1 MDIKVKKRNG
11 RLEDFTVEK
20 INASAQ
26 RACEGIED
34 VSASEIVLDAQLQLF
49 DKITTREIDQALI
62 LSAREKIE
70 KEPNYSYAAAGLLLN
85 TLYKEVFK
93 ESADSDA
100 FKLQYRKS
108 FIQNTKKLVKEG
120 RLNDRLFEFDLV
132 KLSEAISIRRDRNLK
147 YLGIQIL
154 YDRYFIRLDN
164 KVMEAPQ
171 SFYMRVAMGLALN
184 EEDKNEKAIEF
195 YNLISQQL
203 YTSSTPTLFNSGTTH
218 SQLSSCYLNTF
229 DDSIDGIFDGA
240 WQEARKSKFAGGLG
254 LDVTP
259 FRSTGSHINGTN
271 GISSGLVPWLKI
283 YNDLLIAVNQGGKR
297 PGAGCAYLEPWHLDF
312 EDFLNLRRNT
322 GDDRLRCHDMN
333 TASWVPDEFMRRVQ
347 NEDTWYFFDPRDTE
361 DENGKTLHDLFGE
374 EFDNR
379 YDELCKAADAGSI
392 KNYRIIPAKELWKK
406 MLKVLFETS
415 HPWNTFKDPCNIRY
429 TNQHEGTVKSSN
441 LCTEI
446 TLHTK
451 PSKYK
456 EGEKIEIGETAVC
469 NLGSINL
476 LNHLKEKTTHGKTS
490 YVFDYEKLKTSIH
503 TAIRMLDNVIDIN
516 FYPTKE
522 SSNSNLKNRPIGLG
536 VMGVHD
542 VLHIMDI
549 NIDSDEAV
557 KWNNSFFE
565 FFSKESILAS
575 SRLAKER
582 GSYETY
588 EGSLWSQDI
597 LPIDSYNNLM
607 AYRNK
612 TYQYNN
618 QVKERRFPAKG
629 KGESLDDW
637 KSVREHISEFG
648 MRNSNV
654 MAIAPTATIGYI
666 NGVEQSIE
674 PNFSVLFVYENK
686 SGNFYITNPHFV
698 NDMKD
703 AGLWNSEMAA
713 LVKSCDGDLSLL
725 NGSVPEHIKGKY
737 KTAFDRDMIKLIEC
751 NAVRQKWFDQSISFN
766 LYNKGTSLK
775 YLNDIYMKSWED
787 GLKTTYYLRNRAASK
802 IEKSTPSSST
812 EKNTETP
819 EAPACSI
826 EAMKNGEI
834 CESCQ

>member
-11 RLEDFTVEK
+11 RLEDFIVDK

-34 VSASEIVLDAQLQLF
+34 VSPSEIVLDAQLQLF
-49 DKITTREIDQALI
+49 DKITSKEIDQALVF
-62 LSAREKIE
+62 SAREKIE
-70 KEPNYSYAAAGLLLN
+70 KEPNYSYAAARLLLN
-85 TLYKEVFK
+85 CLYKEVFK
-93 ESADSDA
+93 EGVDSDT

-108 FIQNTKKLVKEG
+108 FIQNTKKLIKDN
-120 RLNDRLFEFDLV
+120 RLDKRLSGFNLS
-132 KLSEAISIRRDRNLK
+132 KLSEALKIRRDKNLK
-147 YLGIQIL
+147 YLGVQIL
-154 YDRYFIRLDN
+154 YDRYFIRQED
-164 KVMEAPQ
+164 KIMETPQ
-171 SFYMRVAMGLALN
+171 SFWMRVAMGLAIN
-184 EEDKNEKAIEF
+184 EEDKDAKAIEF
-195 YNLISQQL
+195 YDLLSELL

-240 WQEARKSKFAGGLG
+240 WQEARKSKYAGGLG

-259 FRSTGSHINGTN
+259 FRSTGSYIKGTN

-283 YNDLLIAVNQGGKR
+283 YNDLLVAVNQGGKR

-322 GDDRLRCHDMN
+322 GDERLRCHDLN

-347 NEDTWYFFDPRDTE
+347 NEDAWYFFDPRDTE
-361 DENGKTLHDLFGE
+361 DENGKTLHDCFGE
-374 EFDNR
+374 EFDKR
-379 YDELCKAADAGSI
+379 YNQLCDQAEEGLI
-392 KNYRIIPAKELWKK
+392 KNYRVTPAKELWKK

-429 TNQHEGTVKSSN
+429 TNQHEGAVRSSN

-451 PSKYK
+451 PSEYK
-456 EGEKIEIGETAVC
+456 SGEKTKIGETAVC
-469 NLGSINL
+469 NLGSINV
-476 LNHLKEKTTHGKTS
+476 LNHLDKEGEID
-490 YVFDYEKLKTSIH
+490 FAKLKSSIH

-522 SSNSNLKNRPIGLG
+522 ASNSNLKNRPIGLG
-536 VMGVHD
+536 VMGIHD
-542 VLHIMDI
+542 VLHVKNI

-557 KWNNSFFE
+557 KWNNYFFE
-565 FFSKESILAS
+565 FYSREAILAS
-575 SRLAKER
+575 SNLAKER
-582 GSYETY
+582 GSYENY
-588 EGSLWSQDI
+588 EGSLWSQNI
-597 LPIDSYNNLM
+597 LPIDSWNNLQS
-607 AYRNK
+607 YREK
-612 TYQYNN
+612 SGAHTASQ
-618 QVKERRFPAKG
+618 G
-629 KGESLDDW
+629 LGESLSSW
-637 KSVREHISEFG
+637 TEARSHVKEYG

-703 AGLWNSEMAA
+703 AGLWSAEIASM
-713 LVKSCDGDLSLL
+713 VKSSDGDLSLL
-725 NGSVPEHIKGKY
+725 NESIPENIKNKY
-737 KTAFDRDMIKLIEC
+737 KTAFDRDMLKLIEV
-751 NAVRQKWFDQSISFN
+751 NAVRQKWIDQAISFN
-766 LYNKGTSLK
+766 LYNKSTSLK
-775 YLNDIYMKSWED
+775 YLNDIYMSCWKS

-802 IEKSTPSSST
+802 IEKSTSPEST
-812 EKNTETP
+812 E
-819 EAPACSI
+819 ASACSI
-826 EAMKNGEI
+826 EAVKNGGT

>member
-11 RLEDFTVEK
+11 RLEEFNVEK

-26 RACEGIED
+26 RACEDIED

-49 DKITTREIDQALI
+49 DKITTKEIDQALI
-62 LSAREKIE
+62 FSAREKIE
-70 KEPNYSYAAAGLLLN
+70 KEPNYSFAAGQLLLN

-93 ESADSDA
+93 EGVDSDT
-100 FKLQYRKS
+100 FRLQYRKS
-108 FIQNTKKLVKEG
+108 FIQNIKKLVKEN
-120 RLNDRLFEFDLV
+120 RLDKRLLDFDLSLLSDAV
-132 KLSEAISIRRDRNLK
+132 KIRRDKSLK
-147 YLGIQIL
+147 YLGVQIL
-154 YDRYFIRLDN
+154 YDRYFLRLDG
-164 KVMEAPQ
+164 KIMEAPQ
-171 SFYMRVAMGLALN
+171 SFFMRVAMGLAIN
-184 EEDKNEKAIEF
+184 EDNKNERAIEF

-203 YTSSTPTLFNSGTTH
+203 YTPSTPTLFNSGTTH

-240 WQEARKSKFAGGLG
+240 WQEARKSKYAGGLG

-259 FRSTGSHINGTN
+259 FRSTGSHIEGTN
-271 GISSGLVPWLKI
+271 GISSGLIPWLKI

-333 TASWVPDEFMRRVQ
+333 TASWIPDEFMRRVE
-347 NEDTWYFFDPRDTE
+347 NEDTWYFFDPRDA
-361 DENGKTLHDLFGE
+361 DLHDLFGKD
-374 EFDNR
+374 FDTR
-379 YDELCKAADAGSI
+379 YNELCGMAEEGLI
-392 KNYRIIPAKELWKK
+392 KNYRTIPAKELWKK

-429 TNQHEGTVKSSN
+429 TNQHAGTVRSSN

-451 PSKYK
+451 ASEYS
-456 EGEKIEIGETAVC
+456 EGEKTKIGETAVC
-469 NLGSINL
+469 NLGSINV
-476 LNHLKEKTTHGKTS
+476 LNHLKEDGEID
-490 YVFDYEKLKTSIH
+490 FDKLKNSIH
-503 TAIRMLDNVIDIN
+503 TAVRILDNVIDIN

-522 SSNSNLKNRPIGLG
+522 ASNSNLKNRPVGLG
-536 VMGVHD
+536 VMGIHD
-542 VLHIMDI
+542 VLHVKNIP
-549 NIDSDEAV
+549 IDSDEAV
-557 KWNNSFFE
+557 DWNNYFFE
-565 FFSKESILAS
+565 FYSREAILAS
-575 SRLAKER
+575 SNLAKER
-582 GSYETY
+582 GSYQNY

-597 LPIDSYNNLM
+597 LPIDSWNNLHK
-607 AYRNK
+607 YRK
-612 TYQYNN
+612 T
-618 QVKERRFPAKG
+618 KPG
-629 KGESLDDW
+629 KGESLNWLEVRDSI
-637 KSVREHISEFG
+637 KSHG

-698 NDMKD
+698 KDMKD
-703 AGLWNSEMAA
+703 RGLWNSEIAS

-725 NGSVPEHIKGKY
+725 NGSIPDALKEKY
-737 KTAFDRDMIKLIEC
+737 KTAFDRDMFKLIEC
-751 NAVRQKWFDQSISFN
+751 NSARQKWIDQAVSFN
-766 LYNKGTSLK
+766 LYNKSTSLK
-775 YLNDIYMKSWED
+775 YLNDIYIASWKA

-802 IEKSTPSSST
+802 IEKSTGDENKT
-812 EKNTETP
+812 EPT
-819 EAPACSI
+819 ACSI
-826 EAMKNGEI
+826 EAMKNGGV

>member
-1 MDIKVKKRNG
+1 MQIKIKKRNG
-11 RLEDFTVEK
+11 RLEDFQVDK

-34 VSASEIVLDAQLQLF
+34 VSPSEIVLDAQLQLF
-49 DKITTREIDQALI
+49 DKIPTKDIDKALI

-70 KEPNYSYAAAGLLLN
+70 KEPNYSLAAARLLLN
-85 TLYKEVFK
+85 NLYKEVFK
-93 ESADSDA
+93 EGVDSDA

-108 FIQNTKKLVKEG
+108 FIQNIKKLVKEK
-120 RLNDRLFEFDLV
+120 RLNKELLTFDLP
-132 KLSEAISIRRDRNLK
+132 KLSESLKIRRDLNFK

-154 YDRYFIRLDN
+154 TDRYFLRVDG
-164 KVMEAPQ
+164 KCSEAPQ
-171 SFYMRVAMGLALN
+171 SFWMRVAMGLAIN
-184 EEDKNEKAIEF
+184 EKNKNEKAIEF
-195 YNLISQQL
+195 YNLISSML
-203 YTSSTPTLFNSGTTH
+203 YTPSTPTLFNSGTTH

-259 FRSTGSHINGTN
+259 FRSTGSNILGTS
-271 GISSGLVPWLKI
+271 GISSGLIPWLKI

-312 EDFLNLRRNT
+312 EEFLNLRRNT

-333 TASWVPDEFMRRVQ
+333 TASWIPDEFMRRVK
-347 NEDTWYFFDPRDTE
+347 NEDVWYFFDPKDS
-361 DENGKTLHDLFGE
+361 DLHDCFGE
-374 EFDNR
+374 EFDKKYNK
-379 YDELCKAADAGSI
+379 LCDQAEEGLI
-392 KNYRIIPAKELWKK
+392 KNYRITTAKELWKK

-429 TNQHEGTVKSSN
+429 TNQHEGVVHSSN

-451 PSKYK
+451 ASEYK
-456 EGEKIEIGETAVC
+456 SGEKVKIGETAVC

-476 LNHLKEKTTHGKTS
+476 VNHMVDGDLNYELLKST
-490 YVFDYEKLKTSIH
+490 IH

-522 SSNSNLKNRPIGLG
+522 ASNSNLKNRPIGLG
-536 VMGVHD
+536 MMGIHD
-542 VLHIMDI
+542 ILHIKNI
-549 NIDSDEAV
+549 NIDSNESIAFND
-557 KWNNSFFE
+557 KLFE
-565 FFSKESILAS
+565 FYSLNAIHAS
-575 SRLAKER
+575 SMLAQER

-588 EGSLWSQDI
+588 EGSLWSQDVF
-597 LPIDSYNNLM
+597 PIDSYNNLI
-607 AYRNK
+607 AYKSNSENPNK
-612 TYQYNN
+612 SATEKPLTGDGQTLN
-618 QVKERRFPAKG
+618 
-629 KGESLDDW
+629 DW
-637 KSVREHISEFG
+637 TEVRSHVRDHG

-686 SGNFYITNPHFV
+686 SGNFYITNPYFV
-698 NDMKD
+698 QDMKD
-703 AGLWNSEMAA
+703 RGLWNPEISNFI
-713 LVKSCDGDLSLL
+713 KGIDGDLSIA
-725 NGSVPEHIKGKY
+725 NTNIPEDLKEKY
-737 KTAFDRDMIKLIEC
+737 KTAFDRDMFKLIDC
-751 NAVRQKWFDQSISFN
+751 TAARQKWIDQSISFN
-766 LYNKGTSLK
+766 LYNSGTSLK
-775 YLNDIYMKSWED
+775 YLNDLYMSCWEK
-787 GLKTTYYLRNRAASK
+787 GLKTTYYLRNRAATK
-802 IEKSTPSSST
+802 IEKSEDNEPKS
-812 EKNTETP
+812 
-819 EAPACSI
+819 CSI
-826 EAMKNGEI
+826 EAMKNGES

>member
-11 RLEDFTVEK
+11 RLEEFNVEK

-26 RACEGIED
+26 RACEDIED

-49 DKITTREIDQALI
+49 DKITTKEIDQALI
-62 LSAREKIE
+62 FSAREKIE
-70 KEPNYSYAAAGLLLN
+70 KEPNYSFAASGLLLN
-85 TLYKEVFK
+85 NLYKEVFK
-93 ESADSDA
+93 EGVDSDT
-100 FKLQYRKS
+100 FRLQYRKS
-108 FIQNTKKLVKEG
+108 FIQNIKKLIKA
-120 RLNDRLFEFDLV
+120 DRLDSRLLDFDLS
-132 KLSEAISIRRDRNLK
+132 KLSEAIKIRRDKNLK
-147 YLGIQIL
+147 YLGAQIL

-184 EEDKNEKAIEF
+184 EENKNERAIEF
-195 YNLISQQL
+195 YDLISKQL
-203 YTSSTPTLFNSGTTH
+203 YTPSTPTLFNSGTTH

-240 WQEARKSKFAGGLG
+240 WQEARKSKYAGGLG

-259 FRSTGSHINGTN
+259 FRSTGSHIHGTN

-283 YNDLLIAVNQGGKR
+283 YNDLLVAVNQGGKR
-297 PGAGCAYLEPWHLDF
+297 PGAGCAYLEPWHLDY

-333 TASWVPDEFMRRVQ
+333 TASWIPDEFMRRVE
-347 NEDTWYFFDPRDTE
+347 NEDVWYFFDPKDA
-361 DENGKTLHDLFGE
+361 DLHDRFGE
-374 EFDNR
+374 DFDKR
-379 YDELCKAADAGSI
+379 YNELCDQAEDGLI
-392 KNYRIIPAKELWKK
+392 KNYRTIPAKELWKK

-429 TNQHEGTVKSSN
+429 TNQHEGAVRSSN

-451 PSKYK
+451 PSEYHK
-456 EGEKIEIGETAVC
+456 GEKTKIGETAVC
-469 NLGSINL
+469 NLGSINV
-476 LNHLKEKTTHGKTS
+476 LNHLQEDGEID
-490 YVFDYEKLKTSIH
+490 FDKLKNTIH
-503 TAIRMLDNVIDIN
+503 TAVRILDNVIDIN

-522 SSNSNLKNRPIGLG
+522 ASNSNLKNRPVGLG
-536 VMGVHD
+536 VMGIHD
-542 VLHIMDI
+542 VLHVKNIP
-549 NIDSDEAV
+549 IDSDEAAS
-557 KWNNSFFE
+557 WNNYFFE
-565 FFSKESILAS
+565 FYSREAIFAS
-575 SRLAKER
+575 SNLAKER
-582 GSYETY
+582 GPYTNY
-588 EGSLWSQDI
+588 EGSLWSQNI
-597 LPIDSYNNLM
+597 LPIDSWNNLHK
-607 AYRNK
+607 YRK
-612 TYQYNN
+612 SD
-618 QVKERRFPAKG
+618 AG
-629 KGESLDDW
+629 KGESLNWSEVRDSI
-637 KSVREHISEFG
+637 KSHG

-698 NDMKD
+698 KDMK
-703 AGLWNSEMAA
+703 GRNLWNSEIAS

-725 NGSVPEHIKGKY
+725 NGSIPQDIKEKY
-737 KTAFDRDMIKLIEC
+737 KTAFDRDMLKLIEC
-751 NAVRQKWFDQSISFN
+751 NAARQKWIDQAVSFN
-766 LYNKGTSLK
+766 LYNKSTSLK
-775 YLNDIYMKSWED
+775 YLNDIYMASWKA

-802 IEKSTPSSST
+802 IEKSTGEDKTQPT
-812 EKNTETP
+812 QEEVQ
-819 EAPACSI
+819 ACSL
-826 EAMKNGEI
+826 EAMKNGGI